1 MYRPAKDQRIVMSL
15 TVLAPAPSPDG
26 HHSSIARRA
35 MVDSQLR
42 PNDVIDP
49 VLVSALRDTP
59 REPYLPA
66 ALQASAYVDRA
77 LPLGNGRALNPVLTT
92 ARLIADARVSAG
104 QSVLLIGGATG
115 YAAALL
121 TCMGAA
127 VTAVESDAAL
137 SELARSA
144 LGDAAGVTLV
154 VGPLVDGAPDGAPYD
169 ALIVDGAIEIL
180 PVSLLA
186 QLKPGARIACGLIDG
201 AVTRL
206 ARAVAVGGEQ
216 VVRPLPFVDLECV
229 ALPGFAPPPRFT
241 F

>member
-1 MYRPAKDQRIVMSL
+1 MSL
-15 TVLAPAPSPDG
+15 TVLAPAQDR
-26 HHSSIARRA
+26 SSVARQA

-49 VLVSALRDTP
+49 ALVAALRDIA
-59 REPYLPA
+59 REDYLPEG
-66 ALQASAYVDRA
+66 LRASAYVDRA
-77 LPLGNGRALNPVLTT
+77 LPLGGGRALNPVLTT

-115 YAAALL
+115 YAAAILARI
-121 TCMGAA
+121 GAT

-144 LGDAAGVTLV
+144 LGDAIGVTLID
-154 VGPLVDGAPDGAPYD
+154 GPLADGAADGAPYD
-169 ALIVDGAIEIL
+169 ALIVDGAIESL

-206 ARAVAVGGEQ
+206 ARAVAVGGAQ
-216 VVRPLPFVDLECV
+216 AVRPLPFVDLECV
-229 ALPGFAPPPRFT
+229 SLPGFAPPPRFT